1 MMLEEP
7 GGNAQTPIIDGI
19 DRGVVANPES
29 TRTHIHVQLIV
40 VDFYNIVGNIV
51 FPFLFTR
58 NRGAILGKRNAKMR
72 FHKSNNLYG
81 DGFFN
86 TIFEDVSGVGA
97 NDEPA
102 IDNQLFKIGGTGKS
116 IIPNGIDRKEVVDV
130 TDDKSVQY
138 HGKCFARSVLRG
150 IPKRGHSDGNRTAFT
165 FLNDD
170 LKSLYVIL
178 VDGGFDET
186 ELEGGVELNAAP

>member
-1 MMLEEP
+1 MMILEKP
-7 GGNAQTPIIDGI
+7 GCNAQTTIIDGI
-19 DRGVVANPES
+19 DKGVVANPES

-40 VDFYNIVGNIV
+40 VGFYNIVGNIV
-51 FPFLFTR
+51 FPFLFAR
-58 NRGAILGKRNAKMR
+58 NRGAILGKRNAEMR

-81 DGFFN
+81 EGFFN

-102 IDNQLFKIGGTGKS
+102 IDNQLFKIGGIGES
-116 IIPNGIDRKEVVDV
+116 IIQNGIDRKEVVDIA
-130 TDDKSVQY
+130 DDKSVQY
-138 HGKCFARSVLRG
+138 HGKYFTRSVFRG
-150 IPKRGHSDGNRTAFT
+150 IPKRGYFHGNGAAFT

-178 VDGGFDET
+178 VNGGFDET
-186 ELEGGVELNAAP
+186 

>member
-1 MMLEEP
+1 
-7 GGNAQTPIIDGI
+7 
-19 DRGVVANPES
+19 
-29 TRTHIHVQLIV
+29 
-40 VDFYNIVGNIV
+40 
-51 FPFLFTR
+51 
-58 NRGAILGKRNAKMR
+58 MR

-178 VDGGFDET
+178 VNSGFDET
-186 ELEGGVELNAAP
+186 ELEWGVELNTAPQYVVVICTNGIIHERKDTEGMITLECGHTIAGINVFE